1 MKRFAVAL
9 VLLCVC
15 IAVCALCTQSV
26 HRHLDALCAAVDSL
40 LADLDGN
47 PQEAMQTLQAEWQ
60 RSETALHM
68 LLTHRTMDEL
78 ERSLLLLPEQMQGDP
93 AHFRETCRRVRL
105 LLENLLDAE
114 RVSLKNIF

>member
-1 MKRFAVAL
+1 MKRFAVAS

-15 IAVCALCTQSV
+15 IAVCALCTQAV
-26 HRHLDALCAAVDSL
+26 DRRLDALCSAMGVLLDSL
-40 LADLDGN
+40 NEN
-47 PQEAMQTLQAEWQ
+47 PQDAMQTLQAEWK

-78 ERSLLLLPEQMQGDP
+78 ERSLLLLPEQMNGDP
-93 AHFRETCRRVRL
+93 ALFRESCRRVRL